1 MWVGMSLRHAL
12 LGLLYEGPASGYD
25 LLNMFRH
32 SLDNA
37 WPATQSQ
44 VYTELT
50 KLADAGL
57 LSITALGPRGRKEYT
72 LTNAGLAE
80 LRHWMLET
88 KPERYVRSEAL
99 LRVFLLGA
107 ITPDQA
113 EQYLSWLAARAGEDN
128 AAVTAVDDSIDWDV
142 DDDLQFHGRLV
153 LEFGKRFWA
162 MSREWADWAAQEVHA
177 READRQEAKRH
188 PDTTDKD

>member
-1 MWVGMSLRHAL
+1 MSLRHAL

-57 LSITALGPRGRKEYT
+57 LSVSAVGPRGRKEYT

-80 LRHWMLET
+80 LHHWMLET
-88 KPERYVRSEAL
+88 EPERYQRSEAL

-107 ITPDQA
+107 ITADQA
-113 EQYLSWLAARAGEDN
+113 EQYLSWLAARAGEDT
-128 AAVTAVDDSIDWDV
+128 AALTAVDASIDWDNE
-142 DDDLQFHGRLV
+142 DDLQFHGRLV
-153 LEFGKRFWA
+153 LEFGKRFWT
-162 MSREWADWAAQEVHA
+162 MSQEWADWAAQQVHA
-177 READRQEAKRH
+177 RAAARHEPRQRNDQ
-188 PDTTDKD
+188 PDAAS